1 MLELSIRPKKAPPN
15 ITKPKDLA
23 ATFIVPNLYVT
34 KKDYAEIFRYKS
46 IRKISFVI
54 LKQPHHIILLY
65 YLFF

>member
-1 MLELSIRPKKAPPN
+1 MLERSIRPQKAPPN
-15 ITKPKDLA
+15 ITNPKYLA

-46 IRKISFVI
+46 IRKISFII